1 MIRCLLEFV
10 RGEGRLVKLAG
21 GLNEPEAEMYRELLA
36 KEGIQIVVKNR
47 SGLAHY
53 RISLDNTFEL
63 SVSSSQASD
72 AAKLLEPWLKSEE
85 KWNSDQRDGQC

>member
-10 RGEGRLVKLAG
+10 RGDGRLVRLVG

-36 KEGIQIVVKNR
+36 KEGIQVVVKNR

-63 SVSSSQASD
+63 SVSSRQANE
-72 AAKLLEPWLKSEE
+72 ALKLLERWLESAE
-85 KWNSDQRDGQC
+85 